1 MGLTVEGLDRT
12 DAVSVTVELIL
23 PENAEQRALLFD
35 TLKTLGPYTVAM
47 STEGDMAIL
56 ECLENDVDM
65 DEALLERAR
74 DQAKATLKQTY
85 ELRDLR
91 VR

>member
-1 MGLTVEGLDRT
+1 MGRKVEDLAVA
-12 DAVSVTVELIL
+12 DAISVTVEMIL
-23 PENAEQRALLFD
+23 PKNAEERARLFD